1 MGRDGTVA
9 SDRGLYTS
17 AMGGSPVRPGVGEL
31 LGTFVLVYVG
41 CAVAVAAALER
52 PIAGAP
58 YDSLTVALA
67 FGVALLIVV
76 AALGHITRSCQSS
89 GDGWTGGRGEV
100 PMAERAALSGRPARR
115 RGAGWVRR
123 LAQLRR

>member
-41 CAVAVAAALER
+41 CAVAVALRSSARSQAR
-52 PIAGAP
+52 P
-58 YDSLTVALA
+58 T
-67 FGVALLIVV
+67 
-76 AALGHITRSCQSS
+76 TR
-89 GDGWTGGRGEV
+89 
-100 PMAERAALSGRPARR
+100 
-115 RGAGWVRR
+115 
-123 LAQLRR
+123 